1 MPNTVFRGP
10 VDRQPHTVTDRAV
23 AGAYLPC
30 TGVFVG
36 ANLSQATSATGGRLA
51 LLGSRDY
58 YAPSLASF
66 FDNSDPLKVAYASG
80 DTGVAYILEP
90 GHTYLWAMAA
100 GTYTRGQELTVG
112 TAGRLRA
119 ATAGQIV
126 VAHFDDAGASPV
138 TKLDGDLADVSIAN
152 FYTK

>member
-23 AGAYLPC
+23 SGALLPC
-30 TGVFVG
+30 TGVFIG

-51 LLGSRDY
+51 LLGIRDY
-58 YAPSLASF
+58 YVPLASSF
-66 FDNSDPLKVAYASG
+66 YDDTDPLKVAYASG
-80 DTGVAYILEP
+80 DGGVAYILEP
-90 GHTYLWAMAA
+90 GFIFQWAMAA

-126 VAHFDDAGASPV
+126 VAHFDAAGALPV
-138 TKLDGDLADVSIAN
+138 TMLDGVLADVSIAN